1 MHLKLYRQLWKG
13 VSYPE
18 VKKKIQKFE
27 RSMIIVL
34 VSYTILNYALWLF
47 LAISQIISECYG
59 PEKDNNG
66 NNVKI

>member
-47 LAISQIISECYG
+47 LAISQIISECYR
-59 PEKDNNG
+59 PENNNG
-66 NNVKI
+66 HDVKI

>member
-27 RSMIIVL
+27 KLMIIIL
-34 VSYTILNYALWLF
+34 VSYTILNYGLWVF
-47 LAISQIISECYG
+47 LAISQIISECYRR
-59 PEKDNNG
+59 KDNNG
-66 NNVKI
+66 HDVKI